1 MTNATTL
8 LRQLVDRGADFFTGV
23 PCSHLDPLLSAIHG
37 SPDVRYVAA
46 SSEGESVALCAGT
59 WLAGRLG
66 VVMCQNSGLGNMVN
80 PLTSLSASSRIPCL
94 LIVSWRGE
102 PGRPDEPQHELMGRM
117 TPGLLDL
124 MEIKWRHLPSS
135 EADLPAVLDEVFA
148 HIASTRRPYA
158 ILVRPGD
165 LTREGGGQR
174 PDPAG
179 MAVPLPSRH
188 EALSRI
194 AEALPAEAVVVATT
208 GKCGREFSSIRDR
221 ERNFYC
227 VGAMGYANAV
237 AHGVA
242 LGTSEPVYVLDGD
255 GALLMHLGNLSTI
268 GATAPPALTHIVLDN
283 GTYDST
289 GGQATAAATVDFAA
303 LARACG
309 YPTVARCEDLDEL
322 TRHLGRRAGSGPT
335 LLHLR
340 IRPGSVEKLGRP
352 KRRPPEIAE
361 KLKYSLST
369 HRAAGAQATVPAPE
383 GVTDACMSQR

>member
-1 MTNATTL
+1 MTDATTL
-8 LRQLVDRGADFFTGV
+8 LRHLVDRGANFFTGV
-23 PCSHLDPLLSAIHG
+23 PCSHLDPLLSEVHG
-37 SPDVRYVAA
+37 RPDVRYVPA

-59 WLAGRLG
+59 WLTGGLG

-124 MEIKWRHLPSS
+124 MEIDWRHLPSS
-135 EADLPAVLDEVFA
+135 DSDLPGVLDEVFA
-148 HIASTRRPYA
+148 HLASTRRPYA
-158 ILVRPGD
+158 ILVRAGD
-165 LTREGGGQR
+165 LTGQDGGPR

-179 MAVPLPSRH
+179 APAELPSRH
-188 EALSRI
+188 EALTRI
-194 AEALPAEAVVVATT
+194 AEALSPEAVVVATT
-208 GKCGREFSSIRDR
+208 GKCGRELSSIRDR

-227 VGAMGYANAV
+227 VGAMGYANAI

-283 GTYDST
+283 GSYDST
-289 GGQATAAATVDFAA
+289 GGQATAAGTVDFTA

-309 YPTVARCEDLDEL
+309 YSDAVRCEDLDGL
-322 TRHLGRRAGSGPT
+322 TRHLGSRAFAGPT

-352 KRRPPEIAE
+352 DRRPPEIAE
-361 KLKYSLST
+361 RLKYSMST
-369 HRAAGAQATVPAPE
+369 RRAAGAPATAPAPE
-383 GVTDACMSQR
+383 GVTDPCMSQL